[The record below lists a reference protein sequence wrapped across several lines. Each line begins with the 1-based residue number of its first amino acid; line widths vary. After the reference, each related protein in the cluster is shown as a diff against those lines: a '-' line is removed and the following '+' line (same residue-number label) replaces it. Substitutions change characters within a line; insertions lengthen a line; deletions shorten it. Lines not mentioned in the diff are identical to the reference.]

1 MVEIK
6 SNIYI
11 LSLYHLFPSVAME
24 SIPVLSKYL
33 LPSGSYIFD
42 IDVNVPLTEILISD
56 SSNSL
61 SLINL
66 HTFQCSHQFL
76 SCHNDTITSIQ
87 FSLTDPNVIHSSSL
101 DQTVSFWDIRQNCLN
116 FKLKFQHEIYSTS
129 LGLND
134 HLLAVGVSNEIHF
147 YDLRNCGRPLG
158 IYSDCHTDIVT
169 KLAFHPTNPSIIL
182 SSGEDGLIC
191 CFNTAV
197 PPQHDAVIS
206 IMNTECSI
214 RDFGYF
220 GSNDG
225 FEGIYAI
232 STIETLSLWH
242 YPSAQ
247 RLSSYP
253 NIRTGVGS
261 DYLVDC
267 WYQSAVGASGETD
280 TLYLLSGSHSGEGF
294 VHEITPSS
302 IEPRGALESTP
313 VPSSSACDINSSSSS
328 PQSVGHND
336 TIRCVYPL
344 GFHSPKTISLQN
356 HSSPLTCGLLTGGED
371 GALCLW
377 GYNHQTNTP
386 TIPPPIPTRKG
397 AIPFQRG
404 SVNHSKQLRYNPYR

>member
-1 MVEIK
+1 ME
-6 SNIYI
+6 N
-11 LSLYHLFPSVAME
+11 FPF
-24 SIPVLSKYL
+24 LSKYL
-33 LPSGSYIFD
+33 LPSASYIFD
-42 IDVNVPLTEILISD
+42 IDVNAPSTEILISD

-61 SLINL
+61 TLINF
-66 HTFQCSHQFL
+66 HTFQSSHQFT

-87 FSLTDPNVIHSSSL
+87 YSLTDSNVIHSSSL
-101 DQTVSFWDIRQNCLN
+101 DQTVCFWDIRQNRLN
-116 FKLKFQHEIYSTS
+116 FKLNFQHEIYSTS

-182 SSGEDGLIC
+182 SGGEDGLIC

-197 PPQHDAVIS
+197 PPQHDAVLS
-206 IMNTECSI
+206 IMNTECSV

-225 FEGIYAI
+225 FEGVFAI

-261 DYLVDC
+261 DYLVNC
-267 WYQSAVGASGETD
+267 WYESAGAGTPGETD
-280 TLYLLSGSHSGEGF
+280 TLHLLSGSHAGEGF

-302 IEPRGALESTP
+302 IEPKGSLESAP
-313 VPSSSACDINSSSSS
+313 VQSSSSTDAINNSSSS
-328 PQSVGHND
+328 QYSVGHND

-344 GFHSPKTISLQN
+344 GFHSPKNISLQN

-371 GALCLW
+371 GTLCLW
-377 GYNHQTNTP
+377 GYNRQTKVP
-386 TIPPPIPTRKG
+386 SLPLSTRN
-397 AIPFQRG
+397 PSHRG
-404 SVNHSKQLRYNPYR
+404 SHGNSHAKQLRYNPYR